1 MSWDIVLFNS
11 RQTINSIEGVEE
23 EQLEPT
29 DFCSVLEVYFKNI
42 EKDNNHRR
50 IIGQDFEIEYVT
62 DTENVSN
69 KILNL
74 YGEQGLFEIVILSK
88 QNGWQIFD
96 TGLGEMIN
104 IENPEKNGY
113 NNFRNHLNQILNDK
127 Y

>member
-1 MSWDIVLFNS
+1 MSWDLVLFNS
-11 RQTINSIEGVEE
+11 GQTITSVEEVDE

-29 DFCSVLEVYFKNI
+29 NFCSVLEGHFKNI
-42 EKDNNHRR
+42 EKDDNHRR
-50 IIGQDFEIEYVT
+50 IKGQDFEIEYFN

-74 YGEQGLFEIVILSK
+74 YGEQGLFEIIKLSR

-104 IENPEKNGY
+104 LENPEKNGY
-113 NNFRNHLNQILNDK
+113 DNFKNYLTQILNDN
-127 Y
+127 